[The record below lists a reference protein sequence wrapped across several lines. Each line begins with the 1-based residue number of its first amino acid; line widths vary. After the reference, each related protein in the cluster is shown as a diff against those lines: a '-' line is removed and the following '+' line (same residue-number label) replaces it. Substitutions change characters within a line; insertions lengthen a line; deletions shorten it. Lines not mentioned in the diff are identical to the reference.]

1 MKDKNPPIAN
11 VPTLEYPLDELE
23 TCRTEFTNAEEGH
36 QMSLQKIIGHA
47 AHIAHALERDDK
59 QWREFVK
66 DPFWQETKK
75 RYRPKRHE
83 TKRSFA
89 SFVIRYVLHAHN
101 GALGRRAWKYGH
113 VLDYLKAKGVSPIDV
128 PAKLAKLGG
137 IEEVHQ
143 MATEEMPRRQSSD
156 PEDHLSD
163 FDDILG
169 QDGDNEGTADEPTTF
184 TVAGKPRRIKEALG
198 LSGGERARLL
208 VERTDE
214 LDEEF
219 RLVKIIWPKTKD
231 HE

>member
-1 MKDKNPPIAN
+1 VKEENPPIEN
-11 VPTLEYPLDELE
+11 VPTLEDPLAEVE
-23 TCRTEFTNAEEGH
+23 TCRTDFTNVDDGYQKNMHKILGH
-36 QMSLQKIIGHA
+36 S
-47 AHIAHALERDDK
+47 AHIAHAFEGDNK

-66 DPFWQETKK
+66 NPFWQETKK

-101 GALGRRAWKYGH
+101 GALGQRAWKYGH

-128 PAKLAKLGG
+128 PAKLAKFGG
-137 IEEVHQ
+137 IEKVHQ
-143 MATEEMPRRQSSD
+143 IATEEKPRRQSSD
-156 PEDHLSD
+156 PEDLLSD

-169 QDGDNEGTADEPTTF
+169 QDGDNEGTDDGPTTF
-184 TVAGKPRRIKEALG
+184 TVAGKPKRIKEALG
-198 LSGGERARLL
+198 LSGGERVRLL

-231 HE
+231 QE